1 MFPQFR
7 WEAKGIPNVRVAKID
22 ESKYIKK
29 EQSVYMPLIPE
40 IPKCPEYLLPMK
52 EWEDSLLSDFIHL
65 RQVFFSDISS
75 NLHDWLIAVF
85 LLMDGNESKSVVVF
99 TDSIAKCQQL

>member
-1 MFPQFR
+1 LFPQFR

-22 ESKYIKK
+22 ESTYIKK

-52 EWEDSLLSDFIHL
+52 EWEDSLLLDFVHL
-65 RQVFFSDISS
+65 RQVFFPDISS
-75 NLHDWLIAVF
+75 DLHGWLIAVS
-85 LLMDGNESKSVVVF
+85 LLIDENESKCCYF
-99 TDSIAKCQQL
+99 YRL